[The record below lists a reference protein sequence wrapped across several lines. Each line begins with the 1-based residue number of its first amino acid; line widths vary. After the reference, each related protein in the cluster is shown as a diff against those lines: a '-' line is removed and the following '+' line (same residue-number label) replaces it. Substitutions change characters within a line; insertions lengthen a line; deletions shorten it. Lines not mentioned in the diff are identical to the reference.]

1 MEVLGL
7 YKYKESDWYVLVL
20 IPEERP
26 LICHPQ
32 TTKLKMGI
40 NHTVYSARGLRK
52 HFNELLV

>member
-1 MEVLGL
+1 MKEIGL

-20 IPEERP
+20 IPEKRP

-32 TTKLKMGI
+32 TTKLKMGE
-40 NHTVYSARGLRK
+40 NYMVYSARGLRE

>member
-32 TTKLKMGI
+32 ITKLCMGL
-40 NHTVYSARGLRK
+40 NFMTYSARGLREY
-52 HFNELLV
+52 FNELLV

>member
-20 IPEERP
+20 QSGQEP

-32 TTKLKMGI
+32 ITKLRMGLNFI
-40 NHTVYSARGLRK
+40 AYSADDLREWFK
-52 HFNELLV
+52 ELLV

>member
-7 YKYKESDWYVLVL
+7 YKYKDLDWYVLVL

-40 NHTVYSARGLRK
+40 NHMVYSANQLRER
-52 HFNELLV
+52 FNELLV